1 VVKRWAAWPGGIRWL
16 VGGIAAVVLTL
27 AIAWALLVPATD
39 WLAHHDVG
47 SVKGPLLLTARDA
60 ARGRLLTLGAGLFAA
75 GALIFTALNFSL
87 LRRTSER
94 ADQWQRRTYELSEQ
108 GQVTDRYTKAI
119 EQLGSDTPDVAIG
132 GIYALERIARD
143 SPRDHPTVMD
153 VLSACIRVHSREQ
166 WPTPD
171 ADGTTHE
178 RSTRPDIQAAL
189 TVIGRRNPEHDIR
202 PINISGANLARA
214 DLTGANLT
222 GAELNS
228 VDLTEASLRG
238 ATLDGANLQGVK
250 LIGANLKD
258 AHLVGADIQPA
269 VATVSRAAAGSSPRL
284 ASLFSDLTAVRLIDA
299 DLTDANLTF
308 ANLTEAFL
316 MGAILRRAVLTNA
329 KLTRADLTRADLDGA
344 SLGGADLSGGNFTDA
359 NLGGANL
366 TDANLGGANL
376 AHAKLGGADLMGA
389 KLTDVNLTKADL
401 AGANLA
407 GANLDGANPIG
418 ANLADALWP
427 PDAVVPVGW
436 QRDTGW
442 GRLKRADT
450 DSSTAATN

>member
-1 VVKRWAAWPGGIRWL
+1 MRWL
-16 VGGIAAVVLTL
+16 AGGIAAAALSL
-27 AIAWALLVPATD
+27 AIAWALLVPAAD
-39 WLAHHDVG
+39 WLAYHDVG
-47 SVKGPLLLTARDA
+47 SAKGPLLETARDA

-87 LRRTSER
+87 LRRSAER
-94 ADQWQRRTYELSEQ
+94 ADQWQRRTYELTEQ

-143 SPRDHPTVMD
+143 SPRDHPTVME

-166 WPTPD
+166 WPRPD
-171 ADGTTHE
+171 TDGTTHE

-189 TVIGRRNPEHDIR
+189 TVIGRRNPERDIR
-202 PINISGANLARA
+202 PIDISGANLIRA

-222 GAELNS
+222 GAALNS
-228 VDLTEASLRG
+228 VDLTGASLRG
-238 ATLDGANLQGVK
+238 ATLDDANLQGVK

-258 AHLVGADIQPA
+258 THLVGADFQPA
-269 VATVSRAAAGSSPRL
+269 VATVSRTAGGRSPGL
-284 ASLFSDLTAVRLIDA
+284 TSLFSDLTAVSLIDA
-299 DLTDANLTF
+299 DLTGANLTF

-316 MGAILRRAVLTNA
+316 AGTILRRAILTNA
-329 KLTRADLTRADLDGA
+329 KLAHADLTRADLDGA
-344 SLGGADLSGGNFTDA
+344 SLGGADLSGGNLTDA
-359 NLGGANL
+359 NLGHADL

-376 AHAKLGGADLMGA
+376 AHAELTEANLMGA
-389 KLTDVNLTKADL
+389 KLTDANLTKADL

-407 GANLDGANPIG
+407 GANLVGAIPIG

-427 PDAVVPVGW
+427 PDAAVPIGW
-436 QRDTGW
+436 QRDTSRA
-442 GRLKRADT
+442 RLKRADA
-450 DSSTAATN
+450 DSSAAATN

>member
-1 VVKRWAAWPGGIRWL
+1 V
-16 VGGIAAVVLTL
+16 VGGIAAVVLTV
-27 AIAWALLVPATD
+27 AIAWALLVPVAD

-47 SVKGPLLLTARDA
+47 SVKGPLLQTARDA

-94 ADQWQRRTYELSEQ
+94 ADQWQRRTYELTEQ

-143 SPRDHPTVMD
+143 SPRDDRTVTE
-153 VLSACIRVHSREQ
+153 VLSACIRAHSREQ
-166 WPTPD
+166 WPKPD

-189 TVIGRRNPEHDIR
+189 TVIGRRNPERDIR
-202 PINISGANLARA
+202 PINLSGANLTRA
-214 DLTGANLT
+214 DLTHANLT

-228 VDLTEASLRG
+228 VDLTDASLRG
-238 ATLDGANLQGVK
+238 ATLEAANLQGVK
-250 LIGANLKD
+250 LIGADLKD
-258 AHLVGADIQPA
+258 AHLVGADFQPA
-269 VATVSRAAAGSSPRL
+269 VATVSRAVGGPSPGL
-284 ASLFSDLTAVRLIDA
+284 TSLFSDLTAVRLIDA

-316 MGAILRRAVLTNA
+316 MGAILRRAILTNA
-329 KLTRADLTRADLDGA
+329 KLAHADLTRANLDGA
-344 SLGGADLSGGNFTDA
+344 SLSGADLSGGNFTDA
-359 NLGGANL
+359 NLRGADL

-376 AHAKLGGADLMGA
+376 AHASLGGANLMGA
-389 KLTDVNLTKADL
+389 KLTDANLTKADL

-407 GANLDGANPIG
+407 GANLVGANPIG

-436 QRDTGW
+436 QRDTGQ

-450 DSSTAATN
+450 DSNTAATN

>member
-1 VVKRWAAWPGGIRWL
+1 LHVVTRWAAWPPGIRWL
-16 VGGIAAVVLTL
+16 AGGIAAAALSLV
-27 AIAWALLVPATD
+27 IGWALLVPAAD

-47 SVKGPLLLTARDA
+47 SARGPLLETARDA

-94 ADQWQRRTYELSEQ
+94 ADQWQRRTYELTEQ

-143 SPRDHPTVMD
+143 SPRDHPTVME

-166 WPTPD
+166 WPKPD
-171 ADGTTHE
+171 ADGTTRE
-178 RSTRPDIQAAL
+178 RTTRPDIQAAL
-189 TVIGRRNPEHDIR
+189 TVIGRRNPERDIR
-202 PINISGANLARA
+202 PINLSGANLIRA
-214 DLTGANLT
+214 DLDGANLT
-222 GAELNS
+222 GAVLNS
-228 VDLTEASLRG
+228 VDLTGASLRG

-250 LIGANLKD
+250 LTGTNLKD
-258 AHLVGADIQPA
+258 AHLAGADLQPA
-269 VATVSRAAAGSSPRL
+269 VATTSRAAGGRSPAL
-284 ASLFSDLTAVRLIDA
+284 TSLFSDLTAVSLIDA
-299 DLTDANLTF
+299 DLTGANLTF

-316 MGAILRRAVLTNA
+316 TGATLRRTILTNA
-329 KLTRADLTRADLDGA
+329 KLAHADLTRADLDEA
-344 SLGGADLSGGNFTDA
+344 SLGGADLSSGN
-359 NLGGANL
+359 
-366 TDANLGGANL
+366 
-376 AHAKLGGADLMGA
+376 LMGA
-389 KLTDVNLTKADL
+389 KLTDANLTKADL

-407 GANLDGANPIG
+407 GANLIGANPIG

-427 PDAVVPVGW
+427 PDAAVPVGW
-436 QRDTGW
+436 QRDTGR

-450 DSSTAATN
+450 DSSTAATS